1 MRWWEEEREYICSVA
16 EQALALTSYLY
27 TCNALVKGKHLSY
40 MFLTSNILRL
50 GLDWEEGG
58 GVSTIPTPP
67 PHTSHHQK

>member
-58 GVSTIPTPP
+58 GGAVWEF
-67 PHTSHHQK
+67 